1 VKRFGTIVIAT
12 LALGLGA
19 CGSNGPG
26 VSQGARND
34 LNPLVAQVRE
44 RAAAHDAVG
53 AERVLATLRRKVNQL
68 EQSNAIGEHDAT
80 AIRHAATEVAH
91 RLTLITTTTTTTTT
105 TTVAPPP
112 PPSPPDKHG
121 PGHGPKQGHHKGKE
135 GGDEG

>member
-1 VKRFGTIVIAT
+1 VKRFGTIVIAA

-26 VSQGARND
+26 VSQAARND

-80 AIRHAATEVAH
+80 AIRHAVTEVVH
-91 RLTLITTTTTTTTT
+91 RLTLITTTTTT

-121 PGHGPKQGHHKGKE
+121 PKQGHHKGKE